1 MVTAD
6 LPPDGFVPPQDFPV
20 SDAADATTVTYK
32 FENLKMS
39 DHSASTEQCDVP
51 DPMEITGQFKRL
63 DISGSSPGQM
73 DSNLAQNTAAGRSHI
88 TRPRTKPFHVNFD
101 LPIQHPDQP
110 LKLPSESIGDS
121 GDDFSER
128 YFADD
133 DHYGCIESLAMRS
146 AMDKKGKKRTRI
158 SSKRLS
164 KGPIRKKIGGVG
176 RHRHNA

>member
-63 DISGSSPGQM
+63 DISGSSPSQI
-73 DSNLAQNTAAGRSHI
+73 DSNSAQNTTAAQSH
-88 TRPRTKPFHVNFD
+88 TSSCTKPVHTDFD
-101 LPIQHPDQP
+101 LSIQHPTQP
-110 LKLPSESIGDS
+110 LKLPSESIGHS
-121 GDDFSER
+121 EDDFSER

-133 DHYGCIESLAMRS
+133 DLHGWT
-146 AMDKKGKKRTRI
+146 AMDKKGKKRTGNA
-158 SSKRLS
+158 SKRLS
-164 KGPIRKKIGGVG
+164 KGPIRKKTGGVG
-176 RHRHNA
+176 RHRHNSSRKSLLN